1 MVPNAVMAPRA
12 LIHHP
17 VDNVL
22 KALKGHFECPVKL
35 HGIAIQT
42 KFATHVRWSVLPSP
56 GFSPAIVL
64 IDEHGEEGNDVLSL
78 IVRNLSIDECLFN
91 KGTIVQGMDI
101 QMSSLSAKP
110 GLDQKTK
117 RTNGTV
123 EDPKYGVHVYLNT
136 FTTLFNKDEGPYLLR
151 VF

>member
-1 MVPNAVMAPRA
+1 MLSHPCTTSGPLERCGPISAGIA

-17 VDNVL
+17 VDDVL
-22 KALKGHFECPVKL
+22 KALKGHFEYPVKL
-35 HGIAIQT
+35 HGIAIQA

-64 IDEHGEEGNDVLSL
+64 VDEHGEKGNDVLSL

-91 KGTIVQGMDI
+91 KGTIVQRMDN
-101 QMSSLSAKP
+101 QMSSFSAKP
-110 GLDQKTK
+110 SLDQKTN

-123 EDPKYGVHVYLNT
+123 EEPN
-136 FTTLFNKDEGPYLLR
+136 
-151 VF
+151 